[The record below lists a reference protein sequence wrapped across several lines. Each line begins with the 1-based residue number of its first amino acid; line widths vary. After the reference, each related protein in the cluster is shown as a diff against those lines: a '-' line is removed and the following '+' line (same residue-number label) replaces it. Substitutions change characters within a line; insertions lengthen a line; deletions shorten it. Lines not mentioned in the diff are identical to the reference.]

1 MMMMTDSVTTVM
13 KMMMVMMVMV
23 IMMKFKL
30 ASKVRTKNVL
40 PSPYT
45 ESVFGRA
52 LGLVY

>member
-1 MMMMTDSVTTVM
+1 MMMMMTDSVTTVM
-13 KMMMVMMVMV
+13 KMMMVM
-23 IMMKFKL
+23 MMKFKL